1 MSDSTDNSLT
11 GGQKDG
17 HGEGERHDAGH
28 EFGHAD
34 GDAGHGAPGGT
45 GESHDGGHAPDVSD
59 APEAGAAGAWDG
71 DSAEL
76 PPDLEPVLGGID
88 EPREAFDP
96 DEARGITL
104 EGVREPLPA
113 DPSFDPDSLP
123 EREPMPELE
132 VEAWADE
139 DMSMSSPSGESAEGD
154 AAVEADTESEEED
167 EEEEVEEGGA
177 DAESRGARKAA
188 RGRRSRGATIDPA
201 TRGAKPTI
209 RRKLVMLVND
219 VPGEE
224 CRIAI
229 VDESGRLDTY
239 FAERET
245 TATNVGNIY
254 KARVANV
261 EPAIQAAFV
270 DFGTGNNGF
279 LHVSDLH
286 PKYFPGKERTERVG
300 RKIPR
305 RERPAIQ
312 EALRRGQ
319 EIVVQVIKEGIGT
332 KGPTVSSYL
341 SVPGR
346 LLVMMPDMDR
356 VGVSRKLDDEDQR
369 REMRAILDS
378 LELPEGCGFILR
390 TAGFDATR
398 SELQRDAAYLS
409 RLWTAMRRRSE
420 RTGGPCALYTESD
433 LMVRTL
439 RDYADSS
446 IDAIIVDSPGAF
458 ERAKLFL
465 EIVAPRAATKVH
477 YWDRAVPLF
486 YAYDVERQIEEIH
499 ARQVPL
505 KSGGALVFDQAEAL
519 VAIDVNSGRS
529 RSARDSETNA
539 YQTNCEAVDEIAR
552 QLRLRDLGGL
562 IILDLIDMRS
572 PKHRR
577 DIEQRMAD
585 ALRRDRAKTTFLP
598 IGDFGMMEMTRQRM
612 RPSLRKTHF
621 SDCTH
626 CSGSGEI
633 RMPDAVAAD
642 VIRRTTLLFTFD
654 RVRRV
659 EIVCS
664 TKVATEMLSG
674 KRRMLHE
681 LEERTGKRVDVR
693 ISEAFAPDR
702 VDLYA
707 YDERNADIDISRM
720 PTFEPPPAS
729 RLPVELPPEAEQ
741 DLSPE
746 DIAVRKRRRRRKAQP
761 ADATAIAL
769 SGGFDDLPD
778 IDAAERPL
786 REELAAAGER
796 RSERA
801 AREREREENRDED
814 EDRGG
819 RRGRKRRRGQR
830 DEAPKERTS
839 AAAAPERDAAGEG
852 GDRSGKRKRSRR
864 RGRGRRLPSDIAAM
878 AAEQSA
884 YETSVVAAAIGM
896 TADALIEDLRGA
908 IDPELAALLLPGTL
922 MLPAELIA
930 VAAQRHAPQDHD
942 AESSDDADGP
952 ADTDAGAAG
961 SDAAGDAG
969 RDDAGREPSGDADG
983 GDDKGRD
990 RDPRGRRKSRRGG
1003 RNRRGRRD
1011 ADGTEKQP
1019 AARDGGDSDSGRGSG
1034 TDDAHDAA
1042 SAGPDGAGSESAAEP
1057 AAEPAAREPEAAPAV
1072 AAAPSE
1078 PAPAPKP
1085 RRRSLYSA
1093 VLRKLSPA
1101 ERSKVKGRPE

>member
-1 MSDSTDNSLT
+1 
-11 GGQKDG
+11 
-17 HGEGERHDAGH
+17 
-28 EFGHAD
+28 
-34 GDAGHGAPGGT
+34 
-45 GESHDGGHAPDVSD
+45 
-59 APEAGAAGAWDG
+59 
-71 DSAEL
+71 
-76 PPDLEPVLGGID
+76 
-88 EPREAFDP
+88 
-96 DEARGITL
+96 
-104 EGVREPLPA
+104 
-113 DPSFDPDSLP
+113 
-123 EREPMPELE
+123 
-132 VEAWADE
+132 
-139 DMSMSSPSGESAEGD
+139 
-154 AAVEADTESEEED
+154 
-167 EEEEVEEGGA
+167 
-177 DAESRGARKAA
+177 
-188 RGRRSRGATIDPA
+188 
-201 TRGAKPTI
+201 
-209 RRKLVMLVND
+209 
-219 VPGEE
+219 
-224 CRIAI
+224 
-229 VDESGRLDTY
+229 
-239 FAERET
+239 
-245 TATNVGNIY
+245 
-254 KARVANV
+254 
-261 EPAIQAAFV
+261 
-270 DFGTGNNGF
+270 
-279 LHVSDLH
+279 
-286 PKYFPGKERTERVG
+286 
-300 RKIPR
+300 
-305 RERPAIQ
+305 
-312 EALRRGQ
+312 
-319 EIVVQVIKEGIGT
+319 
-332 KGPTVSSYL
+332 
-341 SVPGR
+341 
-346 LLVMMPDMDR
+346 
-356 VGVSRKLDDEDQR
+356 
-369 REMRAILDS
+369 
-378 LELPEGCGFILR
+378 
-390 TAGFDATR
+390 
-398 SELQRDAAYLS
+398 
-409 RLWTAMRRRSE
+409 
-420 RTGGPCALYTESD
+420 
-433 LMVRTL
+433 
-439 RDYADSS
+439 
-446 IDAIIVDSPGAF
+446 
-458 ERAKLFL
+458 
-465 EIVAPRAATKVH
+465 
-477 YWDRAVPLF
+477 VPLF

-642 VIRRTTLLFTFD
+642 VIRRATLLFTFD

-659 EIVCS
+659 EVVCS
-664 TKVATEMLSG
+664 TKIATEMLSG

-746 DIAVRKRRRRRKAQP
+746 DIAVRRRRRRRKAQP

-778 IDAAERPL
+778 IDSSERPL
-786 REELAAAGER
+786 RDEIAAASER
-796 RSERA
+796 RAERA
-801 AREREREENRDED
+801 AREREEERGDE
-814 EDRGG
+814 EERGS

-830 DEAPKERTS
+830 EEPVKER
-839 AAAAPERDAAGEG
+839 AAAQPAREESQDRD
-852 GDRSGKRKRSRR
+852 DRTGKRKRRR
-864 RGRGRRLPSDIAAM
+864 RGRGRRLPSDIASM

-884 YETSVVAAAIGM
+884 YETSVVAAAVGM
-896 TADALIEDLRGA
+896 TADALIDDLRGA

-922 MLPAELIA
+922 MLPPELIA
-930 VAAQRHAPQDHD
+930 IVAERHAPQDSD
-942 AESSDDADGP
+942 EESGDQEPRGD
-952 ADTDAGAAG
+952 G
-961 SDAAGDAG
+961 SDAADADSAAREGEASDADTEAAEGDASVG
-969 RDDAGREPSGDADG
+969 HGAQG
-983 GDDKGRD
+983 D
-990 RDPRGRRKSRRGG
+990 RDARGKRKSRRGG

-1011 ADGTEKQP
+1011 TEGRDRASSSQDGSERASTSGADPTREAGTE
-1019 AARDGGDSDSGRGSG
+1019 A
-1034 TDDAHDAA
+1034 TDH
-1042 SAGPDGAGSESAAEP
+1042 PRPEP
-1057 AAEPAAREPEAAPAV
+1057 TAEPAAREPDTAPADT
-1072 AAAPSE
+1072 AAPSE

>member
-1 MSDSTDNSLT
+1 MSDNTDNSLT

-17 HGEGERHDAGH
+17 HGEDGRHDAG
-28 EFGHAD
+28 EGFTHAD
-34 GDAGHGAPGGT
+34 GEGHHGESGDAGAP
-45 GESHDGGHAPDVSD
+45 HDDGGSWGSD
-59 APEAGAAGAWDG
+59 SDGADGA
-71 DSAEL
+71 L

-113 DPSFDPDSLP
+113 DPSFDPDTLP
-123 EREPMPELE
+123 EREPLPELD

-139 DMSMSSPSGESAEGD
+139 DMTMSDEASAPSGTGDADSAE
-154 AAVEADTESEEED
+154 AEPHAETEED
-167 EEEEVEEGGA
+167 EEEHEEEHAGA

-201 TRGAKPTI
+201 TRGAKPTT

-229 VDESGRLDTY
+229 VDEHGRLDTY

-378 LELPEGCGFILR
+378 LELPAGCGFILR

-398 SELQRDAAYLS
+398 SELQRDASYLT
-409 RLWTAMRRRSE
+409 RLWNAMNRRSD

-642 VIRRTTLLFTFD
+642 VIRRATLLFTFD

-659 EIVCS
+659 EVVCS

-674 KRRMLHE
+674 KRRLLHE

-761 ADATAIAL
+761 ADATSIAL

-778 IDAAERPL
+778 IDASERPL
-786 REELAAAGER
+786 REELAAASDR
-796 RSERA
+796 RAERA
-801 AREREREENRDED
+801 ARERDEDRSDD
-814 EDRGG
+814 EDRGS

-830 DEAPKERTS
+830 EEPAAERGAETP
-839 AAAAPERDAAGEG
+839 AAREQASDRSTR
-852 GDRSGKRKRSRR
+852 GDRDDRGSKRKRRR
-864 RGRGRRLPSDIAAM
+864 RGRGRRMPSDISAM

-884 YETSVVAAAIGM
+884 YETTAVAAAVGM
-896 TADALIEDLRGA
+896 TPDALIEDLRGA
-908 IDPELAALLLPGTL
+908 IDPELAALLLPGTF
-922 MLPAELIA
+922 MLPPELIA
-930 VAAQRHAPQDHD
+930 IVAQRHPSQHADQD
-942 AESSDDADGP
+942 SDEEMGE
-952 ADTDAGAAG
+952 DAGAPDALAG
-961 SDAAGDAG
+961 AVTDGDETATADDASEGGSQSEPGAGDG
-969 RDDAGREPSGDADG
+969 RRG
-983 GDDKGRD
+983 D
-990 RDPRGRRKSRRGG
+990 RDGRGRRKNRRGG

-1011 ADGTEKQP
+1011 ADANDSVP
-1019 AARDGGDSDSGRGSG
+1019 AARDGDGQTTVDDSRSGTPDAGAESSHSDSA
-1034 TDDAHDAA
+1034 DA
-1042 SAGPDGAGSESAAEP
+1042 ESAPQQRANEP
-1057 AAEPAAREPEAAPAV
+1057 SVAPA
-1072 AAAPSE
+1072 E
-1078 PAPAPKP
+1078 PAPAEPAPAAKP

>member
-1 MSDSTDNSLT
+1 MSDNQDNSLT
-11 GGQKDG
+11 GGQKDN
-17 HGEGERHDAGH
+17 HGDPERRDAAAGWD
-28 EFGHAD
+28 GAD
-34 GDAGHGAPGGT
+34 GAAREPMAEGASASDEGGEPWGGDA
-45 GESHDGGHAPDVSD
+45 ESDSHA
-59 APEAGAAGAWDG
+59 
-71 DSAEL
+71 L

-88 EPREAFDP
+88 ETREAFDP

-113 DPSFDPDSLP
+113 DPSFDPDALP
-123 EREPMPELE
+123 EREPLPEAD

-139 DMSMSSPSGESAEGD
+139 DMAVSDATEAPAHDAEEQD
-154 AAVEADTESEEED
+154 EEED
-167 EEEEVEEGGA
+167 EEEEHAGA

-201 TRGAKPTI
+201 TRGAKPTV

-229 VDESGRLDTY
+229 VDEHGRLETY

-378 LELPEGCGFILR
+378 LELPAGCGFILR
-390 TAGFDATR
+390 TAGFDATK
-398 SELQRDAAYLS
+398 SELQRDAAYLT
-409 RLWTAMRRRSE
+409 RLWNAMNRRSD

-529 RSARDSETNA
+529 RSAKDSETNA

-642 VIRRTTLLFTFD
+642 VIRRATLLFTFD

-659 EIVCS
+659 EVVCS

-746 DIAVRKRRRRRKAQP
+746 DLAVRKRRRRRKAQP

-778 IDAAERPL
+778 IDASERPL
-786 REELAAAGER
+786 REELASASER
-796 RSERA
+796 RAERA
-801 AREREREENRDED
+801 ARERDEERDEED
-814 EDRGG
+814 DRGS

-830 DEAPKERTS
+830 EEAPKERT
-839 AAAAPERDAAGEG
+839 AAAPAREEPSDRDDRG
-852 GDRSGKRKRSRR
+852 GRRKRRR
-864 RGRGRRLPSDIAAM
+864 RGRGRRMPSDIASM

-884 YETSVVAAAIGM
+884 YETTAVAEAVGM
-896 TADALIEDLRGA
+896 TPEALLDELRSA
-908 IDPELAALLLPGTL
+908 VDPELAALILPGTF
-922 MLPAELIA
+922 MLPPELIA
-930 VAAQRHAPQDHD
+930 IAAARHPAQDSAGD
-942 AESSDDADGP
+942 SGDDGAESPSAEASESGHSD
-952 ADTDAGAAG
+952 G
-961 SDAAGDAG
+961 SDSGEDQEASGDSNSGDDNRAG
-969 RDDAGREPSGDADG
+969 RDGRG
-983 GDDKGRD
+983 K
-990 RDPRGRRKSRRGG
+990 RKNRRGG

-1011 ADGTEKQP
+1011 GDGSER
-1019 AARDGGDSDSGRGSG
+1019 ASVARDGGESGAGGSVSGADGAHDSGPSEPGQSRGG
-1034 TDDAHDAA
+1034 
-1042 SAGPDGAGSESAAEP
+1042 SAGESASTAGSEQP
-1057 AAEPAAREPEAAPAV
+1057 PAPAEV
-1072 AAAPSE
+1072 ASSDE

>member
-1 MSDSTDNSLT
+1 MSDNQDNSLT
-11 GGQKDG
+11 DGHQDG
-17 HGEGERHDAGH
+17 HGEGERRDAAHG
-28 EFGHAD
+28 FGHDD
-34 GDAGHGAPGGT
+34 GEG
-45 GESHDGGHAPDVSD
+45 HDGAN
-59 APEAGAAGAWDG
+59 AEAGASHEGAESWSADG
-71 DSAEL
+71 EDAPL

-104 EGVREPLPA
+104 EGVREPLAA
-113 DPSFDPDSLP
+113 DPAFDPDALP
-123 EREPMPELE
+123 EREPLPQLD

-139 DMSMSSPSGESAEGD
+139 DMSMD
-154 AAVEADTESEEED
+154 AASGASDDGEEGIAVAADADASEEDEEED
-167 EEEEVEEGGA
+167 EEEEGGV

-201 TRGAKPTI
+201 TRGAKPTV

-229 VDESGRLDTY
+229 VDEHGRVETY

-378 LELPEGCGFILR
+378 LELPAGCGFILR
-390 TAGFDATR
+390 TAGFDATK

-529 RSARDSETNA
+529 RSAKDSETNA
-539 YQTNCEAVDEIAR
+539 YQTNCEAVEEIAR

-626 CSGSGEI
+626 CTGSGEI

-642 VIRRTTLLFTFD
+642 MIRRATLLFTFD

-674 KRRMLHE
+674 KRRLLHE
-681 LEERTGKRVDVR
+681 LEERTGKRIDVR
-693 ISEAFAPDR
+693 ISEAFAADR

-720 PTFEPPPAS
+720 PTFEPPPPS
-729 RLPVELPPEAEQ
+729 RLPAELPPEAEQ
-741 DLSPE
+741 ELSPE

-778 IDAAERPL
+778 IDASERPL
-786 REELAAAGER
+786 REELASASER

-801 AREREREENRDED
+801 AREREESRDDED
-814 EDRGG
+814 DRSS

-830 DEAPKERTS
+830 DEAPKERAAEAS
-839 AAAAPERDAAGEG
+839 ASRTDVANR
-852 GDRSGKRKRSRR
+852 GDRDDRGGKRKRRR
-864 RGRGRRLPSDIAAM
+864 RGRGRRLPSDIAEM

-884 YETSVVAAAIGM
+884 YETSVVAAAVGM
-896 TADALIEDLRGA
+896 TPEALIDDLRLA
-908 IDPELAALLLPGTL
+908 VDPELAALLLPGTL
-922 MLPAELIA
+922 MLPPELIA
-930 VAAQRHAPQDHD
+930 VAAQRHPPQDAEEDESDGAGQGGGAAEGYTGD
-942 AESSDDADGP
+942 AAPTKAGERTDDDAAEPDGNGDAQGDGP
-952 ADTDAGAAG
+952 
-961 SDAAGDAG
+961 G
-969 RDDAGREPSGDADG
+969 RGKAR
-983 GDDKGRD
+983 
-990 RDPRGRRKSRRGG
+990 RGKTRRGG
-1003 RNRRGRRD
+1003 RERRGRRGSRGDEAPRAAAADAAADAPTGPTAD
-1011 ADGTEKQP
+1011 ADTPRSK
-1019 AARDGGDSDSGRGSG
+1019 GDRKDRS
-1034 TDDAHDAA
+1034 A
-1042 SAGPDGAGSESAAEP
+1042 SEPQAAAEP
-1057 AAEPAAREPEAAPAV
+1057 AAQSATAEAAPAETP
-1072 AAAPSE
+1072 AAAE

-1101 ERSKVKGRPE
+1101 ERSKAKGRPE

>member
-1 MSDSTDNSLT
+1 MHVSDNTDNSLT

-17 HGEGERHDAGH
+17 HGDDERHGGGQG
-28 EFGHAD
+28 FTHAD
-34 GDAGHGAPGGT
+34 GDG
-45 GESHDGGHAPDVSD
+45 HDGSNGD
-59 APEAGAAGAWDG
+59 AAASHEDG
-71 DSAEL
+71 DSWGADGAL

-113 DPSFDPDSLP
+113 DPSFDPDTLP
-123 EREPMPELE
+123 EREPPAELD

-139 DMSMSSPSGESAEGD
+139 DMAMSDETSAPSGSEDADSAAAEPD
-154 AAVEADTESEEED
+154 AETEED
-167 EEEEVEEGGA
+167 EEEHEEEHAGA

-201 TRGAKPTI
+201 TRGAKPTT

-229 VDESGRLDTY
+229 VDEHGRLDTY

-378 LELPEGCGFILR
+378 LELPAGCGFILR

-398 SELQRDAAYLS
+398 SELQRDASYLT
-409 RLWTAMRRRSE
+409 RLWNAMNRRSD

-642 VIRRTTLLFTFD
+642 VIRRATLLFTFD

-659 EIVCS
+659 EVVCS

-674 KRRMLHE
+674 KRRLLHE

-761 ADATAIAL
+761 ADATSIAL

-778 IDAAERPL
+778 IDASERPL
-786 REELAAAGER
+786 REELAAASDR
-796 RSERA
+796 RAERA
-801 AREREREENRDED
+801 ARERE
-814 EDRGG
+814 EDRSDDEERGS

-830 DEAPKERTS
+830 EEPAAERGAETPAARDQAADRS
-839 AAAAPERDAAGEG
+839 AR
-852 GDRSGKRKRSRR
+852 GDREDRGSKRKRRR
-864 RGRGRRLPSDIAAM
+864 RGRGRRMPSDISAM

-884 YETSVVAAAIGM
+884 YETTAVAAAVGM
-896 TADALIEDLRGA
+896 TPDALIEDLRGA
-908 IDPELAALLLPGTL
+908 IDPELAALLLPGTF
-922 MLPAELIA
+922 MLPPELIA
-930 VAAQRHAPQDHD
+930 IVAQRHPSQHPDQDSDEEMGEDADASDAPAGAVTDED
-942 AESSDDADGP
+942 ETATADDASEGSARSEPGDGRR
-952 ADTDAGAAG
+952 
-961 SDAAGDAG
+961 S
-969 RDDAGREPSGDADG
+969 
-983 GDDKGRD
+983 D
-990 RDPRGRRKSRRGG
+990 RDGRGRRKNRRGG

-1011 ADGTEKQP
+1011 ADGNDSAP
-1019 AARDGGDSDSGRGSG
+1019 AARDGDNQTAAEDSGSGAPDAGAEGSPS
-1034 TDDAHDAA
+1034 DNAD
-1042 SAGPDGAGSESAAEP
+1042 SESASPQRASKP
-1057 AAEPAAREPEAAPAV
+1057 SAAPAD
-1072 AAAPSE
+1072 AAAPAE
-1078 PAPAPKP
+1078 PAPAAKP

>member
-1 MSDSTDNSLT
+1 MSDNQDNSLT
-11 GGQKDG
+11 DGHQDG
-17 HGEGERHDAGH
+17 HGEGERRDAAHG
-28 EFGHAD
+28 FGHDD
-34 GDAGHGAPGGT
+34 GEG
-45 GESHDGGHAPDVSD
+45 HDGAN
-59 APEAGAAGAWDG
+59 AEAGASHEGAESWSADG
-71 DSAEL
+71 EDAPL

-104 EGVREPLPA
+104 EGVREPLAA
-113 DPSFDPDSLP
+113 DPAFDPDALP
-123 EREPMPELE
+123 EREPLPQLD

-139 DMSMSSPSGESAEGD
+139 DMSMD
-154 AAVEADTESEEED
+154 AASGASDDGEEGIAVAADADASEEDEEED
-167 EEEEVEEGGA
+167 EEEEGGV

-201 TRGAKPTI
+201 TRGAKPTV

-229 VDESGRLDTY
+229 VDEHGRVETY

-378 LELPEGCGFILR
+378 LELPQGCGFILR

-398 SELQRDAAYLS
+398 SELQRDASYLT
-409 RLWTAMRRRSE
+409 RLWNAMNRRSD

-642 VIRRTTLLFTFD
+642 MIRRATLLFTFD

-693 ISEAFAPDR
+693 ISEAFAADR

-746 DIAVRKRRRRRKAQP
+746 DMAVRRRRRRRKAQP

-778 IDAAERPL
+778 IDAAERPI

-796 RSERA
+796 RAERA
-801 AREREREENRDED
+801 ARERDEERDED
-814 EDRGG
+814 EDRGS

-830 DEAPKERTS
+830 EEAPKER
-839 AAAAPERDAAGEG
+839 AAAAPERDEAGDH
-852 GDRSGKRKRSRR
+852 GDRGGKRKRRR
-864 RGRGRRLPSDIAAM
+864 RGRGRRLPSDISAM

-884 YETSVVAAAIGM
+884 YETTVVAEAVGM

-922 MLPAELIA
+922 MLPPELIA
-930 VAAQRHAPQDHD
+930 VVAQRHAPQDT
-942 AESSDDADGP
+942 EDGP
-952 ADTDAGAAG
+952 
-961 SDAAGDAG
+961 GDE
-969 RDDAGREPSGDADG
+969 EPSGKGSSAAGPEDAERASGASPDADAE
-983 GDDKGRD
+983 GDASGEAGTGDGARGD
-990 RDPRGRRKSRRGG
+990 RDARGRRKSRRGG

-1011 ADGTEKQP
+1011 ADSREKP
-1019 AARDGGDSDSGRGSG
+1019 SSTRSRGG
-1034 TDDAHDAA
+1034 
-1042 SAGPDGAGSESAAEP
+1042 DGAGSESGSVADEAHEGGSAATDHAGPGSAAEP
-1057 AAEPAAREPEAAPAV
+1057 AAEPAAREPEAAPPET
-1072 AAAPSE
+1072 AAPSE

>member
-1 MSDSTDNSLT
+1 MHVSDNQDNSLT
-11 GGQKDG
+11 GGEQDG
-17 HGEGERHDAGH
+17 HGEGERREAGQDFSHVDGEAHDGA
-28 EFGHAD
+28 F
-34 GDAGHGAPGGT
+34 GDAGALHEGG
-45 GESHDGGHAPDVSD
+45 EPLD
-59 APEAGAAGAWDG
+59 A
-71 DSAEL
+71 DSADGEAMPL

-113 DPSFDPDSLP
+113 DPSFDPDALP
-123 EREPMPELE
+123 EREPQPELE

-139 DMSMSSPSGESAEGD
+139 DMSMAAAPSAAADGEEG
-154 AAVEADTESEEED
+154 AAVTSDTHEAGEAEAED
-167 EEEEVEEGGA
+167 EEEEEEEEGGA
-177 DAESRGARKAA
+177 DAESRGARKVA

-201 TRGAKPTI
+201 TRGAKPTV

-229 VDESGRLDTY
+229 VDERGRLETY

-390 TAGFDATR
+390 TAGFDATK

-529 RSARDSETNA
+529 RSAKDSETNA
-539 YQTNCEAVDEIAR
+539 YQTNCEAVEEIAR

-626 CSGSGEI
+626 CGGSGEI

-642 VIRRTTLLFTFD
+642 MIRRATLLFTFD

-674 KRRMLHE
+674 KRRLLHE
-681 LEERTGKRVDVR
+681 LEERSGKRIDVR

-720 PTFEPPPAS
+720 PTFEPPAPS
-729 RLPVELPPEAEQ
+729 RLPAELPPEAELE
-741 DLSPE
+741 LSPE

-778 IDAAERPL
+778 IDASERPL
-786 REELAAAGER
+786 REELAAASER
-796 RSERA
+796 RAERA
-801 AREREREENRDED
+801 ARDRDREESDDD
-814 EDRGG
+814 EDRGS

-830 DEAPKERTS
+830 DAAEERAAEAPSNRDD
-839 AAAAPERDAAGEG
+839 AAADA
-852 GDRSGKRKRSRR
+852 GDRSGKRKRRR

-896 TADALIEDLRGA
+896 SAEALIDDLRLA
-908 IDPELAALLLPGTL
+908 VDPELAALLLPGTL
-922 MLPAELIA
+922 MLPPELIA
-930 VAAQRHAPQDHD
+930 IAAQRHPPQDTD
-942 AESSDDADGP
+942 EDSSDGAPAAGDASDGS
-952 ADTDAGAAG
+952 ASDSASAGPGDSAGDG
-961 SDAAGDAG
+961 SDAAPDG
-969 RDDAGREPSGDADG
+969 SGDETG
-983 GDDKGRD
+983 EK
-990 RDPRGRRKSRRGG
+990 RGRKKTRRGG
-1003 RNRRGRRD
+1003 RDRGGRDRRSRRTSRSDD
-1011 ADGTEKQP
+1011 APEGGATK
-1019 AARDGGDSDSGRGSG
+1019 AAAG
-1034 TDDAHDAA
+1034 TDAEAGAEA
-1042 SAGPDGAGSESAAEP
+1042 SAPPSHEEREERRHSSPQDTADTASAEP
-1057 AAEPAAREPEAAPAV
+1057 AAAAPAEAP
-1072 AAAPSE
+1072 AAAE

>member
-1 MSDSTDNSLT
+1 VSDNQDNSLT
-11 GGQKDG
+11 GGQQDSDG
-17 HGEGERHDAGH
+17 EIERRDADHGSEDAHGEGH
-28 EFGHAD
+28 EGGGRAD
-34 GDAGHGAPGGT
+34 GDAGAA
-45 GESHDGGHAPDVSD
+45 HDGEQAWSGGD
-59 APEAGAAGAWDG
+59 GASAEGADAWDG
-71 DSAEL
+71 GAL

-113 DPSFDPDSLP
+113 DPSFDPDALP
-123 EREPMPELE
+123 EREPLPELE

-139 DMSMSSPSGESAEGD
+139 DMSMD
-154 AAVEADTESEEED
+154 AAPVATGDVEDGTTAAPESEETEDFEEED
-167 EEEEVEEGGA
+167 EDQEEGGS

-201 TRGAKPTI
+201 TRGAKPSV

-229 VDESGRLDTY
+229 VDEHGRLETY

-378 LELPEGCGFILR
+378 LALPEGCGFILR
-390 TAGFDATR
+390 TAGFDATK

-529 RSARDSETNA
+529 RSAKDSETNA
-539 YQTNCEAVDEIAR
+539 YQTNCEAVEEIAR

-642 VIRRTTLLFTFD
+642 MIRRATLLFTFD

-681 LEERTGKRVDVR
+681 LEERTGKRIDVR
-693 ISEAFAPDR
+693 ISEAFAQDR

-729 RLPVELPPEAEQ
+729 RLPLELPPEAEQ
-741 DLSPE
+741 ELSPE

-778 IDAAERPL
+778 IDASERPL
-786 REELAAAGER
+786 REELSAASER
-796 RSERA
+796 RTERA
-801 AREREREENRDED
+801 AREREQSRDDGD
-814 EDRGG
+814 ERGS

-830 DEAPKERTS
+830 EDSPKERAAEASVSRDS
-839 AAAAPERDAAGEG
+839 ASDQD
-852 GDRSGKRKRSRR
+852 DRGGKRKRRR
-864 RGRGRRLPSDIAAM
+864 RGRGRRLPSDIAEM

-884 YETSVVAAAIGM
+884 YETSVVAAAVGM
-896 TADALIEDLRGA
+896 SPDALIDDLRLA
-908 IDPELAALLLPGTL
+908 LDPELAALLLPGTL
-922 MLPAELIA
+922 MLPPELIA
-930 VAAQRHAPQDHD
+930 IAAQRHPPKETDEGD
-942 AESSDDADGP
+942 SDGTASG
-952 ADTDAGAAG
+952 
-961 SDAAGDAG
+961 GDATEDG
-969 RDDAGREPSGDADG
+969 TSGGTSAEDGDRTEDGASAAEPEGNGDAR
-983 GDDKGRD
+983 GDR
-990 RDPRGRRKSRRGG
+990 RGRKKTRRGG
-1003 RNRRGRRD
+1003 RDRRGRRGSRSAD
-1011 ADGTEKQP
+1011 AAESGK
-1019 AARDGGDSDSGRGSG
+1019 GDASSDVSEE
-1034 TDDAHDAA
+1034 A
-1042 SAGPDGAGSESAAEP
+1042 SAGTDELPAGGGRFDQRASEPHESAEP
-1057 AAEPAAREPEAAPAV
+1057 ATEAAPAE
-1072 AAAPSE
+1072 AAPAETPAAE

>member
-1 MSDSTDNSLT
+1 MHVSDNQDNSLT
-11 GGQKDG
+11 GGQQDG
-17 HGEGERHDAGH
+17 YGESERRDANH
-28 EFGHAD
+28 AFEHAD
-34 GDAGHGAPGGT
+34 GEGHEGDGIDGA
-45 GESHDGGHAPDVSD
+45 
-59 APEAGAAGAWDG
+59 
-71 DSAEL
+71 L

-104 EGVREPLPA
+104 EGVREPMPA
-113 DPSFDPDSLP
+113 DPAFDPDTLP
-123 EREPMPELE
+123 EREPLPALE
-132 VEAWADE
+132 AEAWADE
-139 DMSMSSPSGESAEGD
+139 DMAVSDAASESAATEDGAAEAESDAD
-154 AAVEADTESEEED
+154 AAEESED
-167 EEEEVEEGGA
+167 EEDAEEEGGA

-201 TRGAKPTI
+201 TRGAKPTV

-229 VDESGRLDTY
+229 VDEHGRLDTY

-245 TATNVGNIY
+245 TSTNVGNIY

-390 TAGFDATR
+390 TAGFDATK
-398 SELQRDAAYLS
+398 SELQRDAAYLT
-409 RLWTAMRRRSE
+409 RLWNAMNRRSD

-529 RSARDSETNA
+529 RSAKDSETNA

-642 VIRRTTLLFTFD
+642 VIRRATLLFTFD

-659 EIVCS
+659 EVVCS
-664 TKVATEMLSG
+664 TKIATEMLSG

-778 IDAAERPL
+778 IDASERPL
-786 REELAAAGER
+786 REELASASER
-796 RSERA
+796 RAERA
-801 AREREREENRDED
+801 ARERDEDRDED
-814 EDRGG
+814 EDRGS

-830 DEAPKERTS
+830 EEPAKERAS
-839 AAAAPERDAAGEG
+839 AQPAHEVSADRADRADR
-852 GDRSGKRKRSRR
+852 GDRGGKRKRRR
-864 RGRGRRLPSDIAAM
+864 RGRGRRLPSDIASM

-884 YETSVVAAAIGM
+884 YETSVVAAAVGM
-896 TADALIEDLRGA
+896 TADALIDDLRGA

-922 MLPAELIA
+922 MLPPELVA
-930 VAAQRHAPQDHD
+930 VVADRHAPQDSD
-942 AESSDDADGP
+942 EDSGAEEPRGD
-952 ADTDAGAAG
+952 G
-961 SDAAGDAG
+961 SDAADADSDGRERGDA
-969 RDDAGREPSGDADG
+969 SDADSEVATG
-983 GDDKGRD
+983 NAGPSDGARGD
-990 RDPRGRRKSRRGG
+990 RDARGRRKNRRGG

-1011 ADGTEKQP
+1011 SEGREKP
-1019 AARDGGDSDSGRGSG
+1019 AAERDGGDSDSGS
-1034 TDDAHDAA
+1034 DADSAPEADAA
-1042 SAGPDGAGSESAAEP
+1042 ASDQPHAAHAEQPASE
-1057 AAEPAAREPEAAPAV
+1057 REPQQTHATPAEAAV
-1072 AAAPSE
+1072 ASE

>member
-1 MSDSTDNSLT
+1 MHVSDNQDNSLT
-11 GGQKDG
+11 GGQQDNHGDPERRDAAAGWDG
-17 HGEGERHDAGH
+17 
-28 EFGHAD
+28 AD
-34 GDAGHGAPGGT
+34 GAAREPMAEGASASDEGGEPWGGDA
-45 GESHDGGHAPDVSD
+45 ESDSHA
-59 APEAGAAGAWDG
+59 
-71 DSAEL
+71 L

-88 EPREAFDP
+88 ETREAFDP

-113 DPSFDPDSLP
+113 DPSFDPDALP
-123 EREPMPELE
+123 EREPLPEAD

-139 DMSMSSPSGESAEGD
+139 DMAVSDATEAPADDAE
-154 AAVEADTESEEED
+154 EQD
-167 EEEEVEEGGA
+167 EEEEEEEEHAGA

-201 TRGAKPTI
+201 TRGAKPTV

-229 VDESGRLDTY
+229 VDEHGRLETY

-378 LELPEGCGFILR
+378 LELPAGCGFILR
-390 TAGFDATR
+390 TAGFDATK
-398 SELQRDAAYLS
+398 SELQRDAAYLT
-409 RLWTAMRRRSE
+409 RLWNAMNRRSD

-539 YQTNCEAVDEIAR
+539 YQTNCEAVEEIAR

-621 SDCTH
+621 SDCAH

-642 VIRRTTLLFTFD
+642 VIRRATLLFTFD

-659 EIVCS
+659 EVVCS
-664 TKVATEMLSG
+664 TKIATEMLSS
-674 KRRMLHE
+674 KRRMLHD

-778 IDAAERPL
+778 IDASERPL
-786 REELAAAGER
+786 REELAAASER
-796 RSERA
+796 RAERGS
-801 AREREREENRDED
+801 RDRDRDED
-814 EDRGG
+814 RAEGEDRGS
-819 RRGRKRRRGQR
+819 RRGRKRRRGDREEPAQ
-830 DEAPKERTS
+830 ERA
-839 AAAAPERDAAGEG
+839 AAAAPAPDRGQD
-852 GDRSGKRKRSRR
+852 GDRADRGGKRKRRR
-864 RGRGRRLPSDIAAM
+864 RGRGRRMPSDIASM

-884 YETSVVAAAIGM
+884 YETAAVAAAVGM
-896 TADALIEDLRGA
+896 TPDALIEDLRGA
-908 IDPELAALLLPGTL
+908 VDPELGALLLAGTL
-922 MLPAELIA
+922 MLPPELIA
-930 VAAQRHAPQDHD
+930 IAAQRHQPEGTDDGD
-942 AESSDDADGP
+942 AAGEDSGAGSEGSDTPGDDATD
-952 ADTDAGAAG
+952 DAGADDGAG
-961 SDAAGDAG
+961 QS
-969 RDDAGREPSGDADG
+969 EESGESDG
-983 GDDKGRD
+983 GD
-990 RDPRGRRKSRRGG
+990 GRRSEREGRGKRKNRRGG

-1011 ADGTEKQP
+1011 S
-1019 AARDGGDSDSGRGSG
+1019 DGGDKPRAGRGAATDGDSGSAEGATAPAADARLSEASPHESPRGERS
-1034 TDDAHDAA
+1034 H
-1042 SAGPDGAGSESAAEP
+1042 EP
-1057 AAEPAAREPEAAPAV
+1057 AAHEQREGG
-1072 AAAPSE
+1072 PSE
-1078 PAPAPKP
+1078 PAPTPAAAEAAAPAKP